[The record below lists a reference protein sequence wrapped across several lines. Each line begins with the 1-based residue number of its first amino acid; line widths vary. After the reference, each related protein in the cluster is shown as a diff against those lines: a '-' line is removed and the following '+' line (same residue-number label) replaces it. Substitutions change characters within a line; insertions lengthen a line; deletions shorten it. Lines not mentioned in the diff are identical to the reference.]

1 MFKIR
6 VAELNILIHN
16 IYPYCESFCAA
27 YRTEFD
33 TAYIEVEVTEE
44 EILAEKAASQ
54 SAFPIGYYEAVC
66 VNRHIALRLP
76 QFGAFVF
83 HASVVECD
91 GKAYA
96 FAAPSGTGK
105 STHTK
110 LWMRVFGDR
119 VQLLNDDKPALRRID
134 GVWYA
139 YGTPWSGKH
148 DLSVNMR
155 APVAGICVLARGE
168 VNKIEQ
174 FGGFAAVHAL
184 MEQTSRAK
192 YGNASSA
199 KILARLDVLMR
210 EVPIWR
216 LECNMDPEAAIL
228 SHRVMSGENE

>member
-33 TAYIEVEVTEE
+33 TADIEVAVTEE

-66 VNRHIALRLP
+66 VYRHIARRLP

-110 LWMRVFGDR
+110 LWLKVFGDR
-119 VQLLNDDKPALRRID
+119 ARVINGDKPIFRLTEK
-134 GVWYA
+134 GWYA
-139 YGTPWSGKH
+139 YGTPWQGKEH
-148 DLSVNMR
+148 WGTNAAAPLQALCFLTRAEQNRIAPLSDEEAVGRLFHQVLLPGEAAMTELFLTLLDDLITKT
-155 APVAGICVLARGE
+155 PVYLLG
-168 VNKIEQ
+168 
-174 FGGFAAVHAL
+174 
-184 MEQTSRAK
+184 
-192 YGNASSA
+192 
-199 KILARLDVLMR
+199 
-210 EVPIWR
+210 
-216 LECNMDPEAAIL
+216 CNMNDDAAT
-228 SHRVMSGENE
+228 VAFSGMQKEK